1 MFEKNN
7 LIILKSKETIS
18 ATNHSS
24 RVRRSLPKK
33 NIKHVHHGGIDA
45 WSTSWIYLWTSVV
58 LNEISTNTI
67 FSLLKNALSN
77 VIFKTSH
84 T

>member
-24 RVRRSLPKK
+24 KVRRSLPPKK
-33 NIKHVHHGGIDA
+33 
-45 WSTSWIYLWTSVV
+45 Y
-58 LNEISTNTI
+58 
-67 FSLLKNALSN
+67 
-77 VIFKTSH
+77 
-84 T
+84 